1 MSASSIKQVSNRLRA
16 VPGWSRRP
24 QPFFHIPMKAQKP
37 DHHAEIDVRHDQVT
51 LRLTTYDEGGITEKD
66 FSLARQ
72 CDEVF
77 SKYFES

>member
-1 MSASSIKQVSNRLRA
+1 
-16 VPGWSRRP
+16 
-24 QPFFHIPMKAQKP
+24 MKAQKP

-72 CDEVF
+72 WQWDEVF